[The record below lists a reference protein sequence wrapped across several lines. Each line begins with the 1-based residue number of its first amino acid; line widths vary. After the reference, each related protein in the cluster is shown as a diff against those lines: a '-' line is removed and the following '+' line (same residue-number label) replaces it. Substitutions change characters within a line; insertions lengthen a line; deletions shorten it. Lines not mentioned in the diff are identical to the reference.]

1 MPRFISIWALLTAGL
16 MVGLTACQ
24 PRNRASERLA
34 RDSAAVQ
41 QIDTNLTFNNIT
53 LDQADEQGKTVWRI
67 TAKQATYSEDK
78 QIARLTLPEG
88 ELYQDGKAAYQVK
101 AQSGEILQN
110 GEKIFLRGD
119 IEAVDLESKAVLKAQ
134 ELEWI
139 PNRSL
144 LILRK
149 DLTGTHPQIQ
159 IAADQAQ
166 IFNKERRM
174 ELSGQVTA
182 TTTDPVLQLKA
193 ERLVWLMQREQVV
206 SDRPLQV
213 TRFLNQQVSDVAQGN
228 QGNLNLQTNVLT
240 LTNSARIVTSD
251 PPLQISSNSLV
262 WNVPQEVLNTDQ
274 PVTVIQRQ
282 EQVTLAAN
290 AGRFNLG
297 PQTATLTGN
306 VRAVGQRNQAQ
317 LNANR
322 LDWNIRSREV
332 VAEGD
337 VDYRQTDPPVTM
349 RGPRAVGKLER
360 QTVTVSGGRVVTEI
374 IPEGL

>member
-1 MPRFISIWALLTAGL
+1 MPRFVSVSALLTAGL
-16 MVGLTACQ
+16 MVGLTACE
-24 PRNRASERLA
+24 PTNRASERLA
-34 RDSAAVQ
+34 RDSEAVQ
-41 QIDTNLTFNNIT
+41 QIDVNLTFNNIT
-53 LDQADEQGKTVWRI
+53 LEQADEQGNAVWKM

-78 QIARLTLPEG
+78 QIARVTLPEG
-88 ELYQDGKAAYQVK
+88 ELYQDGKPAYKVK
-101 AQSGEILQN
+101 AQSGEVRQN
-110 GEKIFLRGD
+110 GEKIFLRGN
-119 IEAVDLESKAVLKAQ
+119 IEAIDLESSAVLKAQ

-144 LILRK
+144 LILRRN
-149 DLTGTHPQIQ
+149 LTGTHPQIQ

-166 IFNKERRM
+166 IFDKERRM
-174 ELSGQVTA
+174 EMSGQVTA

-193 ERLVWLMQREQVV
+193 ERLVWLMQRELVV

-240 LTNSARIVTSD
+240 LTNDARIVTAD

-262 WNVPQEVLNTDQ
+262 WNVPQEVLSTDQ

-290 AGRFNLG
+290 AGRFNLD

-322 LDWNIRSREV
+322 LNWNIRSREV

-349 RGPRAVGKLER
+349 RGPRAVGRLER
-360 QTVTVSGGRVVTEI
+360 QTVVVSGGRVVTEI